1 MSPSPSSALA
11 EASAIPPTPKPKYVL
26 STAESFIAGGIAA
39 CGSVTF
45 TNPFEVAKTRLQLQ
59 GELQAKGTQKVYN
72 NAFDALRKTWKF
84 EGIRGVQSGLTAAYG
99 YQMALNGCRLGFYDL
114 YRTTLNRLAGV
125 EDVTAQHA
133 WSSVAAGASSGVT
146 GGKHFPLPLP
156 PNLFKH
162 PPSFFASESLT
173 ESTAILGNPLFLIKA
188 RMQAYSSANPVGA
201 QHKYKSPLHGLQQ
214 IMKKEGTKGIFR
226 GVDAAMFRTA
236 CGSSVQ
242 LPAYNFAKIYLS
254 QYMPSDSVF
263 TYILASTF
271 SGACVCLVMQPADTA
286 LTRMYNQSPDALG
299 PDGKPRGLLYKN
311 PFDCLWKTFKVEG
324 IRGWY
329 KGSTAHLLRI
339 APHTVLTLVFNEF
352 VIAGYQSLRS

>member
-146 GGKHFPLPLP
+146 G
-156 PNLFKH
+156 
-162 PPSFFASESLT
+162 
-173 ESTAILGNPLFLIKA
+173 AILGNPLFLIKA

-339 APHTVLTLVFNEF
+339 APHTVCLPFP
-352 VIAGYQSLRS
+352 